1 MSESGREEIGWTYSC
16 SLLYH
21 TVVCAPACCN
31 AQSRAASCSVIVKAE
46 YIFWFQRPRLA
57 VPCFLHRARPRLA
70 AKTSPPSRLAQ
81 RLQRLTT
88 PSRGL
93 QKECSF
99 CLVPARSPQT
109 LPRRKTPRRCKR
121 MSLPCQT
128 RTCPVPNLAGIRPIG
143 LADWCKRDSRSGE
156 TRYRLMHSRKLPL

>member
-1 MSESGREEIGWTYSC
+1 MDIQLQPLPHGSACPCMLQRAKPCSILFGYSKSRVYFLVSEAALRFRVFIG
-16 SLLYH
+16 
-21 TVVCAPACCN
+21 
-31 AQSRAASCSVIVKAE
+31 
-46 YIFWFQRPRLA
+46 
-57 VPCFLHRARPRLA
+57 RARVWQLKLRL
-70 AKTSPPSRLAQ
+70 THTRLAQ

-121 MSLPCQT
+121 MSLPCRT

>member
-16 SLLYH
+16 SLYH
-21 TVVCAPACCN
+21 TVVCAPACCI

-46 YIFWFQRPRLA
+46 YIFWVQRPRLA
-57 VPCFLHRARPRLA
+57 VPCFHRRARVWQLKLRLSH
-70 AKTSPPSRLAQ
+70 TRLAQ

-99 CLVPARSPQT
+99 CLVPAPSPQT

-121 MSLPCQT
+121 MSLPCRT

>member
-16 SLLYH
+16 SLYH
-21 TVVCAPACCN
+21 TVVRAPACCN

-46 YIFWFQRPRLA
+46 YIFLGSEAATARFR
-57 VPCFLHRARPRLA
+57 VFIGRARVWQLKLRLSH
-70 AKTSPPSRLAQ
+70 TRLAQ

-109 LPRRKTPRRCKR
+109 LPRRKTPRRCNR
-121 MSLPCQT
+121 TSLPCRT
-128 RTCPVPNLAGIRPIG
+128 RTCPVPNQAGIRPIG
-143 LADWCKRDSRSGE
+143 LADWCKSDSRSGE
-156 TRYRLMHSRKLPL
+156 TRCRLMHSRKLPL